1 MVTIRHAWH
10 IEHKSALGSC
20 PDFMLI
26 DALTPKRVNE
36 ADKDTASN
44 GWNDYA
50 VPVALPADLRG
61 RVLSAT
67 DLVS

>member
-20 PDFMLI
+20 PDFSLI
-26 DALTPKRVNE
+26 EAMTPKRRNE
-36 ADKDTASN
+36 AEKDLPSKEWQEYDA
-44 GWNDYA
+44 
-50 VPVALPADLRG
+50 PVKLPEELCS
-61 RVLSAT
+61 RVESVT

>member
-20 PDFMLI
+20 PDFSLI
-26 DALTPKRVNE
+26 EALTPKRVN
-36 ADKDTASN
+36 D
-44 GWNDYA
+44 
-50 VPVALPADLRG
+50 ADLEAPSKSWPDYIVPTKLPDDLAA
-61 RVLSAT
+61 RVSSVT

>member
-20 PDFMLI
+20 PDFSLI
-26 DALTPKRVNE
+26 EALTPKRANE
-36 ADKDTASN
+36 ADQETPSKSWSDYVAPTELPKDLA
-44 GWNDYA
+44 A
-50 VPVALPADLRG
+50 
-61 RVLSAT
+61 RVSSAT